1 MPTNLVRMRFA
12 AVAAKIE
19 TTPGV
24 DAIATTPA
32 SADWLA
38 GSVEVDFGERTSENP
53 ELTGS
58 LDRAPGIFGGLRPT
72 ITVRVPLRGS
82 GAAGTAPEFGKM
94 MRACTYAET
103 VTSSSVGAPTAL
115 PVTGHTE
122 TSVTLAS
129 SPFAGTAQAYRG
141 MPLVLSGDV
150 ADTTG
155 ITDYTAGRVATL
167 ASTLSAV
174 PDGDT
179 LAQVPVNVLYTPT
192 SDETVYKTVTLYFF
206 ADGIRWRFV
215 GCVGTWSL
223 ELTTGEIG
231 FIVFQMRGQ
240 LLDESTS
247 ALPDGWSTVNRPTPP
262 RWVNGR
268 AQLRRVKA
276 QLRSLRID
284 AGVGVVL
291 PDDPEALEGVG
302 PAVPIERASVGTL
315 DPLMDTTTQ
324 VALFSA
330 IKDGANMTLMA
341 IIGSTAGNRFLV
353 TVPAAR
359 VQARGLGNREG
370 LGSNEIRVALDGAD
384 SAVFLAAF

>member
-12 AVAAKIE
+12 AIAAKVE
-19 TTPGV
+19 TTPGE

-38 GSVEVDFGERTSENP
+38 GSVEVDFGERTAENP

-58 LDRAPGIFGGLRPT
+58 LDRSPGIFGGLRPT

-82 GAAGTAPEFGKM
+82 GTAGTAPEFGKM
-94 MRACTYAET
+94 LQACTYRET
-103 VTSSSVGAPTAL
+103 VTAAAIGAPTAL
-115 PVTGHTE
+115 PASGHTA

-129 SPFAGTAQAYRG
+129 SPFSDTAQIYRG
-141 MPLVLSGDV
+141 MPLVLSGDLE
-150 ADTTG
+150 DTTA
-155 ITDYTAGRVATL
+155 IMDYTAGRVATL
-167 ASTLSAV
+167 ASTLAAT
-174 PDGDT
+174 PDADVDA
-179 LAQVPVNVLYTPT
+179 LIPINVRYSPT
-192 SDETVYKTVTLYFF
+192 SDETVYKTVTLYFY

-231 FIVFQMRGQ
+231 YMVFRMRGQ
-240 LLDESTS
+240 LLGEDTS
-247 ALPDGWSTVNRPTPP
+247 ALPAGWSTVTRPTPP

-268 AQLRRVKA
+268 SQLRRVKA
-276 QLRSLRID
+276 QLRSLRLE

-291 PDDPEALEGVG
+291 PDDPEALEGVA
-302 PAVPIERASVGTL
+302 PAVPIERAGIGTM

-324 VALFSA
+324 VALFNA
-330 IKDGANMTLMA
+330 IKDGANMPFMA
-341 IIGSTAGNRFLV
+341 IVGSTAGNRFLILA
-353 TVPAAR
+353 PAAR

-384 SAVFLAAF
+384 SALFLAQF